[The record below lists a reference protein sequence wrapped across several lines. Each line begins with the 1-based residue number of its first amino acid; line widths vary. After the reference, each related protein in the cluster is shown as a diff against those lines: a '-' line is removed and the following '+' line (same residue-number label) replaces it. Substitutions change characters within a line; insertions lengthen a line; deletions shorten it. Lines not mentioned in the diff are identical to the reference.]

1 MVKKK
6 AKKIL
11 KKKIVKK
18 TLKKKVFK
26 KVSHKKVKAKAKRCK
41 LCKPDKKTVLKKK
54 VVKQKLVQK
63 KVLKKIE
70 VRQAP
75 PGILVGEVV
84 HFYPNIS
91 VAVVEIKKNLK
102 KGDKI
107 SFFGKDISF
116 TQTVESMQIDYKNI
130 DLARKGDAIGM
141 KTAMPV
147 KEKVKVYKVG

>member
-6 AKKIL
+6 AKKIQ
-11 KKKIVKK
+11 KKKTVKK

-26 KVSHKKVKAKAKRCK
+26 KISHKKVFKAKAKKCK
-41 LCKPDKKTVLKKK
+41 LCKPAKKK

-130 DLARKGDAIGM
+130 DLAKKGDAIGM

-147 KEKVKVYKVG
+147 KEKIKVYKVDKN